1 MEIKMVNVVKC
12 HWKVRKMKSVKR
24 VSDLTTARSLISPRT
39 ESAE

>member
-12 HWKVRKMKSVKR
+12 HWKVCKMKAVKR
-24 VSDLTTARSLISPRT
+24 VSDLTTERSLISPRT

>member
-12 HWKVRKMKSVKR
+12 HWQVRKMKSVKR
-24 VSDLTTARSLISPRT
+24 VSDLTTGRSLISPRI